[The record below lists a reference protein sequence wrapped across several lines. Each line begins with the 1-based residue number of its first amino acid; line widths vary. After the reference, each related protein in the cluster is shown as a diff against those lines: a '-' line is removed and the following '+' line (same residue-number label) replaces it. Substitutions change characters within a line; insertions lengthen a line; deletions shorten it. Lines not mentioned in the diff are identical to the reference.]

1 MKKGLIKKVVASA
14 LLGIMTMGFVGCGAS
29 NNKSATG
36 TKDLL
41 ETIQENGKVVVGMSA
56 DYAPY
61 EFHYI
66 ETIQE
71 NGKVVVGMSADYA
84 PYEFHYIDENGKD
97 VIGGFDVDIA
107 NEIANAIGVELVIQ
121 EMDFDALVAA
131 LPAGKIDLVVSGMNP
146 TEERAKVVDF
156 SEIYYN
162 SQHGILVRSED
173 VDKYKTFADLEDLVV
188 SGMNPTEERAKVVD
202 FSEIYYNSQHG
213 ILVRSEDVDKYKT
226 FADLEGAKVGAQLGS
241 TQEQIA
247 RSEVPNADLQLLN
260 NVNNLILELKAGK
273 VDAVIME
280 KPVAEMAVKSNPE
293 LAVGTPIYEDKT
305 GGNAVGMAK
314 NNPELLAKI
323 NEVIKELNET
333 GKMDEYIVKANEL
346 AGSVNIVE

>member
-41 ETIQENGKVVVGMSA
+41 
-56 DYAPY
+56 
-61 EFHYI
+61 

-173 VDKYKTFADLEDLVV
+173 VDKYKTFADLE
-188 SGMNPTEERAKVVD
+188 
-202 FSEIYYNSQHG
+202 
-213 ILVRSEDVDKYKT
+213 
-226 FADLEGAKVGAQLGS
+226 GAKVGAQLGS

-280 KPVAEMAVKSNPE
+280 KPVAEMAVKSNQ
-293 LAVGTPIYEDKT
+293 
-305 GGNAVGMAK
+305 N
-314 NNPELLAKI
+314 
-323 NEVIKELNET
+323 
-333 GKMDEYIVKANEL
+333 
-346 AGSVNIVE
+346 

>member
-14 LLGIMTMGFVGCGAS
+14 LLGIMTMGLVGCG
-29 NNKSATG
+29 SADNTSSKE

-41 ETIQENGKVVVGMSA
+41 ETIQEK
-56 DYAPY
+56 
-61 EFHYI
+61 
-66 ETIQE
+66 
-71 NGKVVVGMSADYA
+71 GKVVVGMSADYA

-107 NEIANAIGVELVIQ
+107 NEIADAIGVELVIQ

-131 LPAGKIDLVVSGMNP
+131 LPAGKIDLVISGMNP

-162 SQHGILVRSED
+162 SQHGILVR
-173 VDKYKTFADLEDLVV
+173 A
-188 SGMNPTEERAKVVD
+188 
-202 FSEIYYNSQHG
+202 
-213 ILVRSEDVDKYKT
+213 EDVDKYKT

-247 RSEVPNADLQLLN
+247 KDEIPNADLQLLA
-260 NVNNLILELKAGK
+260 NVNNLILELKSGK
-273 VDAVIME
+273 VDAIVME
-280 KPVAEMAVKSNPE
+280 KPVAEMAVKTNPE
-293 LAVGTPIYEDKT
+293 LAVGQSTYEEES
-305 GGNAVGMAK
+305 GGNAVGIAK
-314 NNPELLAKI
+314 GNEKLLAKV

-346 AGSVNIVE
+346 AASANIVE

>member
-14 LLGIMTMGFVGCGAS
+14 LLGIMTMGLVGCG
-29 NNKSATG
+29 SADNTSSKE

-41 ETIQENGKVVVGMSA
+41 ETIQEK
-56 DYAPY
+56 
-61 EFHYI
+61 
-66 ETIQE
+66 
-71 NGKVVVGMSADYA
+71 GKVVVGMSADYA

-107 NEIANAIGVELVIQ
+107 NEIADAIGVELVIQ

-131 LPAGKIDLVVSGMNP
+131 LPAGKIDLVISGMNP

-162 SQHGILVRSED
+162 SQHGILVR
-173 VDKYKTFADLEDLVV
+173 A
-188 SGMNPTEERAKVVD
+188 
-202 FSEIYYNSQHG
+202 
-213 ILVRSEDVDKYKT
+213 EDVDKYKT

-247 RSEVPNADLQLLN
+247 KDEIPNADLQLLA
-260 NVNNLILELKAGK
+260 NVNNLILELKSGK
-273 VDAVIME
+273 VDAIVME
-280 KPVAEMAVKSNPE
+280 KPVAEMAVKTNPE
-293 LAVGTPIYEDKT
+293 LAVGKPTYEEES
-305 GGNAVGMAK
+305 GGNAVGVAK
-314 NNPELLAKI
+314 GNEDLLDKV

-333 GKMDEYIVKANEL
+333 GKMDEYILKANEL
-346 AGSVNIVE
+346 AASANIVE

>member
-29 NNKSATG
+29 NKSEKES
-36 TKDLL
+36 KDLL
-41 ETIQENGKVVVGMSA
+41 ETIQEK
-56 DYAPY
+56 
-61 EFHYI
+61 
-66 ETIQE
+66 
-71 NGKVVVGMSADYA
+71 GKVVVGMSADYA
-84 PYEFHYIDENGKD
+84 PYEFHYIDENGQD

-107 NEIANAIGVELVIQ
+107 NEIANSLGVELVIQ

-131 LPAGKIDLVVSGMNP
+131 LPAGKI
-146 TEERAKVVDF
+146 
-156 SEIYYN
+156 
-162 SQHGILVRSED
+162 
-173 VDKYKTFADLEDLVV
+173 DLVV

>member
-29 NNKSATG
+29 NKSEKES
-36 TKDLL
+36 KDLL
-41 ETIQENGKVVVGMSA
+41 ATIQEKGKVVVGMSA

-66 ETIQE
+66 NE
-71 NGKVVVGMSADYA
+71 NG
-84 PYEFHYIDENGKD
+84 ED

-107 NEIANAIGVELVIQ
+107 NEIASALGVELVIQ

-173 VDKYKTFADLEDLVV
+173 VDKYKTFADLE
-188 SGMNPTEERAKVVD
+188 
-202 FSEIYYNSQHG
+202 G
-213 ILVRSEDVDKYKT
+213 I
-226 FADLEGAKVGAQLGS
+226 KVGAQLGS

-247 RSEVPNADLQLLN
+247 RNEIPNADLQLLN

-314 NNPELLAKI
+314 NNPELLSKI

>member
-29 NNKSATG
+29 NKSEKES
-36 TKDLL
+36 KDLL
-41 ETIQENGKVVVGMSA
+41 ATIQEK
-56 DYAPY
+56 
-61 EFHYI
+61 
-66 ETIQE
+66 
-71 NGKVVVGMSADYA
+71 GKVVVGMSADYA
-84 PYEFHYIDENGKD
+84 PYEFHYIDENGQD

-107 NEIANAIGVELVIQ
+107 NEIASALGVELVIQ

-146 TEERAKVVDF
+146 TEE
-156 SEIYYN
+156 
-162 SQHGILVRSED
+162 G
-173 VDKYKTFADLEDLVV
+173 
-188 SGMNPTEERAKVVD
+188 AKVVD

-247 RSEVPNADLQLLN
+247 RNEIPNADLQLLN

>member
-1 MKKGLIKKVVASA
+1 MKKGLIKKVVAST

-29 NNKSATG
+29 NNKSATE

-41 ETIQENGKVVVGMSA
+41 ETIQEK
-56 DYAPY
+56 
-61 EFHYI
+61 
-66 ETIQE
+66 
-71 NGKVVVGMSADYA
+71 GKVVVGMSADYA

-107 NEIANAIGVELVIQ
+107 NEIANSLGVELVIQ

-131 LPAGKIDLVVSGMNP
+131 LPAGKIDLVISGMNP
-146 TEERAKVVDF
+146 TEKRAKVVDF

-173 VDKYKTFADLEDLVV
+173 
-188 SGMNPTEERAKVVD
+188 M
-202 FSEIYYNSQHG
+202 
-213 ILVRSEDVDKYKT
+213 DKYKT
-226 FADLEGAKVGAQLGS
+226 FADLEGVKVGTQLGS
-241 TQEQIA
+241 TQEQIS
-247 RSEVPNADLQLLN
+247 RNEIPNADLQLLN

-273 VDAVIME
+273 VDAIVME

-293 LAVGTPIYEDKT
+293 LAVGNPIYEEES
-305 GGNAVGMAK
+305 GGNAVGIAK
-314 NNPELLAKI
+314 GNEELLAKI
-323 NEVIKELNET
+323 NEVIKNLNES

>member
-29 NNKSATG
+29 NKSEKES
-36 TKDLL
+36 KDLL
-41 ETIQENGKVVVGMSA
+41 ETIQEK
-56 DYAPY
+56 
-61 EFHYI
+61 
-66 ETIQE
+66 
-71 NGKVVVGMSADYA
+71 GKVVVGMSADYA
-84 PYEFHYIDENGKD
+84 PYEFHYIDENGQD

-107 NEIANAIGVELVIQ
+107 NEIANSLGVELVIQ

-173 VDKYKTFADLEDLVV
+173 VDKYKTFADLE
-188 SGMNPTEERAKVVD
+188 
-202 FSEIYYNSQHG
+202 
-213 ILVRSEDVDKYKT
+213 
-226 FADLEGAKVGAQLGS
+226 GAKVGAQLGS
-241 TQEQIA
+241 TQEQIG

>member
-14 LLGIMTMGFVGCGAS
+14 LLGIMTMGVVGCGVS
-29 NNKSATG
+29 NKSATG

-41 ETIQENGKVVVGMSA
+41 EK
-56 DYAPY
+56 
-61 EFHYI
+61 
-66 ETIQE
+66 IQE

-107 NEIANAIGVELVIQ
+107 NEIANSLGVELVIQ

-131 LPAGKIDLVVSGMNP
+131 LPAGKIDLV
-146 TEERAKVVDF
+146 
-156 SEIYYN
+156 I
-162 SQHGILVRSED
+162 
-173 VDKYKTFADLEDLVV
+173 

-226 FADLEGAKVGAQLGS
+226 FADLEGIKVGAQLGS

-247 RSEVPNADLQLLN
+247 RNEIPNADLQLLN

-314 NNPELLAKI
+314 NNPELLSKI